1 MKTKVYEIVTAE
13 AVEIHLEEIA
23 DKVVGYIRGVLY
35 EDYDIDY
42 DKQDSMYLNV
52 VKEVA
57 KNLLEKS

>member
-1 MKTKVYEIVTAE
+1 MKTKVYEIVTVE
-13 AVEIHLEEIA
+13 AVEIDLEEMA
-23 DKVVGYIRGVLY
+23 DGVINYIRDTLC
-35 EDYDIDY
+35 EDYDIGY